1 MQGSSFYLVVVL
13 IAALILWRRTRAM
26 YRPIKGS
33 GIRLLL
39 PAVYVAV
46 LCVPLASGPNVDAP
60 PWEFLV
66 AFLVGA
72 VLSVPLIWTTNY
84 ELRADGQIYAV
95 KNSGF
100 IVAFLA
106 VFVIRFLL
114 RNYFAFIGPETE
126 AALFVVVAAG
136 YAVPWRIVS
145 YAKFRRLLGQRA
157 AAMSAPGAPA
167 GPQAGPQAGFADG
180 GPQTV
185 A

>member
-26 YRPIKGS
+26 YRPIKGN

-39 PAVYVAV
+39 PAVYVAI
-46 LCVPLASGPNVDAP
+46 LGVPLASGPNVDAA

-66 AFLVGA
+66 AFLIGA
-72 VLSVPLIWTTNY
+72 VLSLPLIWTTNY

-114 RNYFAFIGPETE
+114 RNHFAFIGPETE
-126 AALFVVVAAG
+126 AALFVVVAIG

-145 YAKFRRLLGQRA
+145 YAKFRLLLAQRA
-157 AAMSAPGAPA
+157 AA
-167 GPQAGPQAGFADG
+167 GPQAGSQGGFADG
-180 GPQTV
+180 GPQTG